1 MRPATGTE
9 ATLVKRLTL
18 FEKIFAGILGLLLM
32 LGSVA
37 WWKTRPP
44 TLEARKQAVEAI
56 TTTDLVDQ
64 TTYTTAQRLAR
75 LALTPEE
82 QNLAQSA
89 LRIADHELD
98 LAFSEALIDAE
109 AHPPALNSD
118 AQAIQARIVK
128 SQSSLNADQQQVSD
142 LTAAIAQ
149 ARPAQKDDL
158 QNQLDV
164 AQSQMELDKDELDQ
178 GNQDLADA
186 GGNPRQQIELMMQ
199 EHDAQSK
206 SRAASTAAKGAPVD
220 YGRRSG
226 SKNSGLERS
235 LAETTGNRGCQSGRA
250 RESRCPSRETLGTGE
265 QPRNRQER
273 NFDSLARAKKPNKI
287 HRRRSEDT
295 DAA

>member
-1 MRPATGTE
+1 M
-9 ATLVKRLTL
+9 KRIL
-18 FEKIFAGILGLLLM
+18 AGILGLLLI

-82 QNLAQSA
+82 QVLAQSA

-149 ARPAQKDDL
+149 AKPAQKDEL

-164 AQSQMELDKDELDQ
+164 AQSQLELETISAVSAKCWALY
-178 GNQDLADA
+178 
-186 GGNPRQQIELMMQ
+186 ELMGILSVQ
-199 EHDAQSK
+199 VNE
-206 SRAASTAAKGAPVD
+206 ASSLCNP
-220 YGRRSG
+220 GRSNA
-226 SKNSGLERS
+226 SILSPE
-235 LAETTGNRGCQSGRA
+235 
-250 RESRCPSRETLGTGE
+250 
-265 QPRNRQER
+265 
-273 NFDSLARAKKPNKI
+273 
-287 HRRRSEDT
+287 
-295 DAA
+295 